1 MTDYGGLVNSKL
13 FVQRHQIRDHVLVR
27 VDIRVGAVA
36 VVPRVNRVDLQIYKS
51 LKFQVQCN
59 PSISYL
65 TNGFGFL
72 VKGLAQAV
80 PVGF

>member
-13 FVQRHQIRDHVLVR
+13 FVQRQQILDHVLVR

-36 VVPRVNRVDLQIYKS
+36 VVPRVYRVDLQEQKS
-51 LKFQVQCN
+51 FKFQVQHR
-59 PSISYL
+59 SISYL
-65 TNGFGFL
+65 TNWFGFL

>member
-27 VDIRVGAVA
+27 VDIQVGAVA
-36 VVPRVNRVDLQIYKS
+36 VVPRVNRVNLQIYKS

-59 PSISYL
+59 RQYL
-65 TNGFGFL
+65 TLRMGL
-72 VKGLAQAV
+72 V
-80 PVGF
+80 FW

>member
-51 LKFQVQCN
+51 LKFQV
-59 PSISYL
+59 
-65 TNGFGFL
+65 
-72 VKGLAQAV
+72 
-80 PVGF
+80 